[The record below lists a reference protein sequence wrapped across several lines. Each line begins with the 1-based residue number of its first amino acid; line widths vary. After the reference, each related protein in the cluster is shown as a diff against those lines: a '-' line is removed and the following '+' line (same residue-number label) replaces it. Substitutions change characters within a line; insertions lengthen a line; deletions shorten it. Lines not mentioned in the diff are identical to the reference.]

1 MLDYIAVRPAG
12 IVRCF
17 SHFFLYR
24 WTVKQL
30 RCNSRATLLLQLA
43 SQSDGRHPSQQLY
56 LLFIPPR
63 VVAHMDPD
71 IIIE

>member
-30 RCNSRATLLLQLA
+30 DATAGLLFF

-63 VVAHMDPD
+63 VVAHMDP
-71 IIIE
+71 ES